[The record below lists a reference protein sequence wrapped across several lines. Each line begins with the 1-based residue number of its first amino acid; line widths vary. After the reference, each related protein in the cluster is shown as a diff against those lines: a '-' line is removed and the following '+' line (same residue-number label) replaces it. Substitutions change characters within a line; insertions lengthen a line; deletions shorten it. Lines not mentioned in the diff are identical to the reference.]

1 MKRLIILSVA
11 IIFLLSGCGQTTR
24 TVSVSAEPES
34 VGEEGLATSSQENKP
49 ATQEVEEAE
58 TSKIEES
65 EEPLD
70 ATINEES
77 KTVEVPAK
85 LELPVLFAQQ
95 APFAN
100 WDEVHEETCEEAS
113 MIMAARYFKNQP
125 LTEAIMEEE
134 LQKILKWQEER
145 GYKVD
150 ATAEETVRMLIE
162 YFGLEASITKEVTAD
177 KIKYELSQGNL
188 IIVPAA
194 GRELKNPNFKQSGP
208 IYHML
213 VIKGYNDS
221 EFITNDPGTR
231 KGNGYRYP
239 YETLLGAIHD
249 WSHELAEDGMSDAEM
264 AQQPKVLIIVEKP

>member
-1 MKRLIILSVA
+1 MKKIIPV
-11 IIFLLSGCGQTTR
+11 IIAVFLLSGCGQTTR
-24 TVSVSAEPES
+24 TVSVSEDRVTVSSSQAT
-34 VGEEGLATSSQENKP
+34 ATSSVIPSTKDQ
-49 ATQEVEEAE
+49 AE
-58 TSKIEES
+58 TESIIS
-65 EEPLD
+65 EE
-70 ATINEES
+70 TEETTTET
-77 KTVEVPAK
+77 KTAEVPAK

-113 MIMAARYFKNQP
+113 MIMAARYFKGQP

-150 ATAEETVRMLIE
+150 ATAGETVQILKD
-162 YFGLEASITKEVTAD
+162 YFDLEASITKEVTAD
-177 KIKYELSQGNL
+177 KIKYELSRGNL

-194 GRELKNPNFKQSGP
+194 GRELKNPNFKQPGP

-213 VIKGYNDS
+213 VIKGYNDR

-231 KGNGYRYP
+231 KGNGYKYS
-239 YETLLGAIHD
+239 YETLLGAVHD
-249 WSHELAEDGMSDAEM
+249 WDHELAEDGMIDAEM
-264 AQQPKVLIIVEKP
+264 TQQPKVLIIVEKP

>member
-1 MKRLIILSVA
+1 MKRIILV
-11 IIFLLSGCGQTTR
+11 IIAVFLLSGCGQTTR
-24 TVSVSAEPES
+24 TVSISVEPES
-34 VGEEGLATSSQENKP
+34 VDEEGLATSSQENKL
-49 ATQEVEEAE
+49 ATQVTEEVE
-58 TSKIEES
+58 TSKNEEA

-113 MIMAARYFKNQP
+113 MIMVARYFKGQP

-134 LQKILKWQEER
+134 LQKILKWQEEH

-150 ATAEETVRMLIE
+150 ATAEETIQILKD
-162 YFGLEASITKEVTAD
+162 YFKLEARLSEEVTAD
-177 KIKYELSQGNL
+177 RIKYELSQGNL

-194 GRELKNPNFKQSGP
+194 GRELKNPNFKQPGP

-213 VIKGYNDS
+213 VVKGYNDR

-231 KGNGYRYP
+231 KGNGYKYS
-239 YETLLGAIHD
+239 YETLLGATHD
-249 WSHELAEDGMSDAEM
+249 WDHELAKDGMSDAEI

>member
-1 MKRLIILSVA
+1 MKRIILV
-11 IIFLLSGCGQTTR
+11 IIAVFLLSGCGQTTR
-24 TVSVSAEPES
+24 TVSISVEPES
-34 VGEEGLATSSQENKP
+34 VDEEGLATSSQENKP
-49 ATQEVEEAE
+49 ATQVTEEAE

-65 EEPLD
+65 EEPLN

-113 MIMAARYFKNQP
+113 MIMVARYFKGQP
-125 LTEAIMEEE
+125 LTETIMEEE

-150 ATAEETVRMLIE
+150 ATAGETIQILKD
-162 YFGLEASITKEVTAD
+162 YFKLEARLSEEVTAD
-177 KIKYELSQGNL
+177 RIKYELSQGNL

-194 GRELKNPNFKQSGP
+194 GRELKNPNFKQPGP

-213 VIKGYNDS
+213 VVKGYNDR

-231 KGNGYRYP
+231 KGNGYKYS
-239 YETLLGAIHD
+239 YETLLGATHD
-249 WSHELAEDGMSDAEM
+249 WDHELAKDGMTDAEM
-264 AQQPKVLIIVEKP
+264 AQGRKIMIIVEKI

>member
-1 MKRLIILSVA
+1 MKRIILV
-11 IIFLLSGCGQTTR
+11 IIAVFLLSGCGQTTR
-24 TVSVSAEPES
+24 TVSISVEPES
-34 VGEEGLATSSQENKP
+34 VDEEGLATSSQENKP
-49 ATQEVEEAE
+49 ATQVTEGAE

-65 EEPLD
+65 EESLD

-85 LELPVLFAQQ
+85 LGLPVLFAQQ

-113 MIMAARYFKNQP
+113 MIMVARYFKGQP
-125 LTEAIMEEE
+125 LTETIMEEE
-134 LQKILKWQEER
+134 LQKILKWQEDR

-150 ATAEETVRMLIE
+150 ATAGETIQILKD
-162 YFGLEASITKEVTAD
+162 YFKLEARLSEEVTAD
-177 KIKYELSQGNL
+177 RIKYELSQGNL

-194 GRELKNPNFKQSGP
+194 GREFNNPNFKQPGP

-213 VIKGYNDS
+213 VVKGYNDR

-231 KGNGYRYP
+231 KGNGYKYS
-239 YETLLGAIHD
+239 YETLLGATHD
-249 WSHELAEDGMSDAEM
+249 WDHELAKDGMTDAEM
-264 AQQPKVLIIVEKP
+264 AQGRKIMIIVEKP

>member
-1 MKRLIILSVA
+1 MKRIILV
-11 IIFLLSGCGQTTR
+11 IIAVFLLSGCGQTTR
-24 TVSVSAEPES
+24 TVSISVEPES
-34 VGEEGLATSSQENKP
+34 VDEEGLATSSQENKP
-49 ATQEVEEAE
+49 ATQVTEEAE
-58 TSKIEES
+58 TSKTEEA

-113 MIMAARYFKNQP
+113 MIMVARYFKGQP
-125 LTEAIMEEE
+125 LTETIMEEE
-134 LQKILKWQEER
+134 LQKILKWQEDR

-150 ATAEETVRMLIE
+150 ATAGETIQILKD
-162 YFGLEASITKEVTAD
+162 YFKLEARLSEEVTAD
-177 KIKYELSQGNL
+177 RIKYELSQGNL

-194 GRELKNPNFKQSGP
+194 GRELNNPNFKQPGP

-213 VIKGYNDS
+213 VVKGYNDR

-231 KGNGYRYP
+231 KGNGYKYS
-239 YETLLGAIHD
+239 YETLLGATHD
-249 WSHELAEDGMSDAEM
+249 WDHELAKDGMTDAEM
-264 AQQPKVLIIVEKP
+264 AQGRKIMVIVEKI